1 MSQLHTYS
9 VMNLDTN
16 YIEQICED
24 IKYQYDNKIAN
35 KPIFKMTLVPEGNPP
50 VNKAQDLCQK
60 YVVFKDKLDKMGIP
74 SGVLVQASIGHG
86 WVLGEE
92 SAFQKYVNFSDGHN
106 QSTVCPYDEGFK
118 KYIYDALK
126 TIAQC
131 NPDYIMIDD
140 DLRLIFRE
148 GEGCAC
154 PLHLKRINDMAG
166 TDFTREQMRK
176 ALVENPQ
183 GNQKLF
189 DAFIESQK
197 ESVVEVAK
205 VMRSAI
211 DSVNPKIPGSFCCVG
226 ANAEFAVE
234 IATTLAGKGNPV
246 VVRIN
251 NGNYTALGTKQLSNV
266 FYRAA
271 TQIEKIKKYT
281 DIILDEPDTCPQNR
295 YSTSAS
301 MVHSHFT
308 GTILEGAKGAKYWIT
323 RGSFE
328 PKSGVAYRN
337 IIKKYNGFY
346 NELAKT
352 VQNLKWQGCR
362 IPLLSEPKYVFDDVQ
377 YDGPGNGHWG
387 AVAESP
393 NGWANCV
400 IERMGL
406 PMYFSSENSGVL
418 CLEGICDEYFTD
430 EQMLKALG
438 GCMFV
443 ASDSAQKLIKRGFGK
458 YLGVDVKEWNSKQP
472 TSEIIN
478 INNTSCAVQ
487 VGFKQLTPQSSDVI
501 EHSKVIHS
509 LDNINIEYL
518 FPGVTEYKN
527 ELGGTVYVFC
537 GTPNTKYDITT
548 AFSYLNYSR
557 KLQLADLIR
566 KSGRLPVY
574 FPGDE
579 EVYFRCAN
587 MDNGDIFAAMF
598 NIGLDKIENVEL
610 CIEKDISKISMLN
623 PDGEWIDVE
632 FKKQDNKYILS
643 VDCEILIP
651 LILKL
656 S

>member
-16 YIEQICED
+16 YIEQICDD

-92 SAFQKYVNFSDGHN
+92 SDFQKYVNFSDGHN

-234 IATTLAGKGNPV
+234 IASVLAGKDNPIV
-246 VVRIN
+246 IRIN
-251 NGNYTALGTKQLSNV
+251 NGNYTAMGSKYLSDV
-266 FYRAA
+266 FFRAA
-271 TQIEKIKKYT
+271 TQIEKIKT
-281 DIILDEPDTCPQNR
+281 HADVILDEPDTCPQNR

-308 GTILEGAKGAKYWIT
+308 GTILEGAAGAKHWIT
-323 RGSFE
+323 RLGAYE
-328 PKSGVAYRN
+328 PQSGVAYR
-337 IIKKYNGFY
+337 KMLSKYSGFY
-346 NELAKT
+346 EKLAKT
-352 VQNLKWQGCR
+352 VKGLEWMGFK
-362 IPLLSEPKYVFDDVQ
+362 IPLLGEPKFVF
-377 YDGPGNGHWG
+377 GKRSSNCPAFGNWG
-387 AVAESP
+387 AVLESP
-393 NGWANCV
+393 NAWGRCV
-400 IERMGL
+400 LERLGL
-406 PMYFSSENSGVL
+406 PMYFSSLDGGIL
-418 CLEGICDEYFTD
+418 CLEGSADACFDDEK
-430 EQMLKALG
+430 MLSALSG
-438 GCMFV
+438 YVFIS
-443 ASDSAQKLIKRGFGK
+443 SDSAKKLIQRGFGK
-458 YLGVDVKEWNSKQP
+458 YLGVDVKKWDGKQP
-472 TSEIIN
+472 TSEILYVN
-478 INNTSCAVQ
+478 GRKSGVQ
-487 VGFKQLTPQSSDVI
+487 VGFNQLVPLCDDVVC
-501 EHSKVIHS
+501 HSMVVHS
-509 LDNINIEYL
+509 LGTTNEEL

-527 ELGGTVYVFC
+527 ELGGTVFVFC
-537 GTPNTKYDITT
+537 GTPDAPYDITT
-548 AFSYLNYSR
+548 AFSFLNYSR
-557 KLQLADLIR
+557 KQQLIDIAS
-566 KSGRLPVY
+566 KTGQMPVFY
-574 FPGDE
+574 PGDE
-579 EVYFRCAN
+579 EVYFRCAK
-587 MDNGDIFAAMF
+587 MEDESLFAAMI
-598 NIGLDKIENVEL
+598 NISMDKIENVEL
-610 CIEKDISKISMLN
+610 VSSKDITKIQMMDNL
-623 PDGEWIDVE
+623 GQWVDVNFE
-632 FKKQDNKYILS
+632 KQNDKYITDI
-643 VDCEILIP
+643 DCEILIP